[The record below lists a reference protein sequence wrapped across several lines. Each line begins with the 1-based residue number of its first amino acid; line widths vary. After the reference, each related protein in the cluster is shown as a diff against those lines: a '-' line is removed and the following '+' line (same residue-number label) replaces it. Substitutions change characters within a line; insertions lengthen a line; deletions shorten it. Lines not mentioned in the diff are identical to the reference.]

1 MNARLDSRSDAPWQR
16 LATEIDTSLAEI
28 FAAAINRFSPRGR
41 VALLAVGGYGRCEIA
56 PFSDLDLLLVHS
68 RRAVPAE
75 FVKALWYPLW
85 DRGFKVGHAVR
96 TPRQTLTMIRDDL
109 DTATALVTARVVAG
123 DEEFGRALID
133 KCQSQLRRAGRRWV
147 GELHARVLERHKAFG
162 EVAFLLE
169 PNLKEG
175 QGGLRDIHA
184 LWWANAVGFSLS
196 DADLRVLDD
205 CNQVFLRV
213 RSALHHTTGR
223 PGDVLHLQ
231 DQAPVA
237 QEAGFAHDDALM
249 AAVADAGTRVMWI
262 ADQTWARLDPP
273 TNRTLQPQPLAPGV
287 ALINGEIHLADDVD
301 PASDPTLTL
310 RVATAAARHAARIDR
325 ESLDRLGRF
334 ARVLPE
340 PWPAGASDDLVAFLL
355 EGERAIPVWE
365 TLDARD
371 LIVRILPEW
380 RPVRCRPQRNAFH
393 RFTVDRHLWQAAANA
408 AEHAPTVAR
417 PDLLVL
423 GALFHDLGKGYPGDH
438 TIAGI
443 ELFARIGPRM
453 GLNAHDVQIV
463 SKLIEHHLLLPDV
476 ATRRDLSDDA
486 TILNV
491 AQQVGNLPTLELL
504 EALTD
509 ADARAT
515 GPTAWGEWKQ
525 ELVRTLVTRV
535 RHVLTTGSAPEARW
549 RLFPDAATLAT
560 MALGARSFEASDMTL
575 TVVAPDQPGLFASV
589 AGVLSV
595 HGLDILGAEAHSD
608 EQGMA
613 ASRFHLRIAP
623 LNGWSPVT
631 EDLAAALDGHF
642 DIDSRLRERAATY
655 GERRRESALGPQPPI
670 VRFDDA
676 GSSNATVVE
685 VHAPDCIGLLWAI
698 TKVIAEQ
705 RLDIRHARITTLGD
719 NVVDTF
725 YLCTAQG
732 EKLVDAGQRARLYD
746 ALLAVMV

>member
-1 MNARLDSRSDAPWQR
+1 MNLRLDPRRDAPWLR
-16 LATEIDTSLAEI
+16 LAAEVDSTLTEI
-28 FAAAINRFSPRGR
+28 FAAAVNRFSPRGR
-41 VALLAVGGYGRCEIA
+41 VALLAVGGYGRRELA

-68 RRAVPAE
+68 RRTLPDE

-96 TPRQTLTMIRDDL
+96 TPRQTLQMIRDDL
-109 DTATALVTARVVAG
+109 DTATALVTARVIAG
-123 DEEFGRALID
+123 DAEFGGALID
-133 KCQSQLRRAGRRWV
+133 KCQIRLRRAGQRWV
-147 GELHARVLERHKAFG
+147 GDLHARVLQRHRDFG

-175 QGGLRDIHA
+175 LGGLRDIHA
-184 LWWANAVGFSLS
+184 LWWANAVGFALS
-196 DADLRVLDD
+196 DADLRVLDE
-205 CNQVFLRV
+205 CNQVLLRV
-213 RSALHHTTGR
+213 RSALHTTTGR

-231 DQAPVA
+231 DQASVA
-237 QEAGFAHDDALM
+237 HEAGFAHDDALM
-249 AAVADAGTRVMWI
+249 AAIADAGTRVMWI

-273 TNRTLQPQPLAPGV
+273 VDRSPQPQLLAPGV

-301 PASDPTLTL
+301 PAADPTLTL
-310 RVATAAARHAARIDR
+310 RVATAAARQGARIDR
-325 ESLDRLGRF
+325 DSLDRLGRF

-340 PWPAGASDDLVAFLL
+340 PWPAGASDDLVALLL

-380 RPVRCRPQRNAFH
+380 RAVRCRPQRNAFH

-408 AEHAPTVAR
+408 AEHASRVAR

-423 GALFHDLGKGYPGDH
+423 SALFHDLGKGYPGDH
-438 TIAGI
+438 TVAGI
-443 ELFARIGPRM
+443 DLFARIGPRM

-463 SKLIEHHLLLPDV
+463 SKLIEHHLLLPDI

-491 AQQVGNLPTLELL
+491 ARQVGDLATLELL

-525 ELVRTLVTRV
+525 ELVRTLVMRV
-535 RHVLTTGSAPEARW
+535 RHVLTTGSAPETPW

-560 MALGARSFEASDMTL
+560 MARGVRSIDARDVVC

-589 AGVLSV
+589 AGVLSM
-595 HGLDILGAEAHSD
+595 HGLDILSAEAHSD
-608 EQGMA
+608 HQGMA
-613 ASRFHLRIAP
+613 ASRFHLRATPLSGWAP
-623 LNGWSPVT
+623 VLRELN
-631 EDLAAALDGHF
+631 DALDGDL
-642 DIDSRLRERAATY
+642 DIDERLRERASTY
-655 GERRRESALGPQPPI
+655 GERRRESALGPQPPM
-670 VRFDDA
+670 VRFDDT

-685 VHAPDCIGLLWAI
+685 VHAPDRIGLLRAI

-725 YLCTAQG
+725 YLCSPEG
-732 EKLVDAGQRARLYD
+732 GKLSDARQRSLLHD
-746 ALLAVMV
+746 ALLAAVA